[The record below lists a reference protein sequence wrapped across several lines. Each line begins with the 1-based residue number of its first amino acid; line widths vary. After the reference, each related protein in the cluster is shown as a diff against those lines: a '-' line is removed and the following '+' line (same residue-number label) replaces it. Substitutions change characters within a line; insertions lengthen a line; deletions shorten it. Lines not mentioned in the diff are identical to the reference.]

1 MTQREA
7 CEATRQMCPRCWGT
21 GGVTIPGVCDG
32 CNGRGFTR
40 SEGDREAVKPQPK
53 PRIPPLS
60 PKEKFMIRRALQRS
74 PESPERFGRP
84 RSSQDIIAAIKNQ
97 ALTR

>member
-1 MTQREA
+1 M
-7 CEATRQMCPRCWGT
+7 
-21 GGVTIPGVCDG
+21 
-32 CNGRGFTR
+32 TR

-84 RSSQDIIAAIKNQ
+84 RRRPRSSQDIIAAIKNQ

>member
-1 MTQREA
+1 MTR
-7 CEATRQMCPRCWGT
+7 T
-21 GGVTIPGVCDG
+21 
-32 CNGRGFTR
+32 
-40 SEGDREAVKPQPK
+40 EGDREAVKPQPK

-84 RSSQDIIAAIKNQ
+84 RISQDIIAAIKNQ
-97 ALTR
+97 ALTPERALFTPRIDHRERGTNGVFLEAPVY